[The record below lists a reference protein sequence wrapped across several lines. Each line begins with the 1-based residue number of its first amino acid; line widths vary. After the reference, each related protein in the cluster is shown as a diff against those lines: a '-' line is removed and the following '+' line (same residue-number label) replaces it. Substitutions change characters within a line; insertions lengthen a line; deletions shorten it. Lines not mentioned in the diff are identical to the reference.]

1 MTKYGTMKGTMK
13 NELFL
18 FFVFL
23 SSMSLPLH
31 RVTSGWTWVM
41 KLKGAGVGN
50 GNGGHIGGKQTKTIS
65 TDAWATHISLQN
77 DRKMSLL
84 SWNTHHS
91 HKAYLL
97 FNGNINKHTIFKLD
111 QTDHCYGNILP
122 DKCLSSKSHF
132 FCHLTVAY
140 VWFCSFIKRITPKIC
155 M

>member
-1 MTKYGTMKGTMK
+1 MKNINNNSNLNHKKWNRQDWNYTHLSLSKSLTSFLLSLLLEAPLFMTKYGTMKGTMK

-50 GNGGHIGGKQTKTIS
+50 GNGGHMGGKQTKTIS

-97 FNGNINKHTIFKLD
+97 FNGSINI
-111 QTDHCYGNILP
+111 Q
-122 DKCLSSKSHF
+122 
-132 FCHLTVAY
+132 
-140 VWFCSFIKRITPKIC
+140 
-155 M
+155 